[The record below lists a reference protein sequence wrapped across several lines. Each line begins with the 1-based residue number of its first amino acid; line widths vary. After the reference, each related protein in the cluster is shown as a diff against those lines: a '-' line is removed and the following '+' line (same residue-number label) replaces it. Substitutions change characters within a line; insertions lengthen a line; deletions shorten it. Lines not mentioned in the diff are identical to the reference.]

1 MTQKFLFSILISF
14 SSLTLNCQEIL
25 FPGLKGDSLIS
36 EIRRYYTP
44 KTILPYDQARTKLY
58 NEVFLQND
66 SLECF
71 YSGYKIPIPSGIN
84 ILSWA
89 AKYGIQTEH
98 IFPRSLGSA
107 AMPALSDLH
116 HLVPARTTINTLRRN
131 APFKDIPDEQTKY
144 WMHKDKVITAIPR
157 KDIHLYLES
166 KSNAFEPIEFRK
178 GDIARSIFYFYTFYR
193 SEADKKSKTFFS
205 SMLSD
210 LCRWHRLD
218 KVESTEINKSFAIA
232 RIQFNIN
239 PFIFDTSLAE
249 RCYCSPHPDIPV
261 IIYSVNI
268 NPNPSKGLFYI
279 NIPDYKGPI
288 IMKISNTTGKLLETH
303 HLMYFGLMSW
313 RLSEGIFTIE
323 ISLSNNQILKQ
334 NIIVF

>member
-25 FPGLKGDSLIS
+25 FPGLKGDFLIS

-44 KTILPYDQARTKLY
+44 ETILPYDQARTKLY

-71 YSGYKIPIPSGIN
+71 YSGYKIPIQSGIN

-116 HLVPARTTINTLRRN
+116 HLVPARATINTLRRN

-144 WMHKDKVITAIPR
+144 WMHKDKVITTIPR
-157 KDIHLYLES
+157 KDIHLYSES
-166 KSNAFEPIEFRK
+166 KSNAFEPIEYRK
-178 GDIARSIFYFYTFYR
+178 GDIARSMFYFYTFYR
-193 SEADKKSKTFFS
+193 SEADKKNKTFFS
-205 SMLSD
+205 SMLTN
-210 LCRWHRLD
+210 LCRWHRSD
-218 KVESTEINKSFAIA
+218 KVDSTEIKRSLAIA
-232 RIQFNIN
+232 RIQSNIN
-239 PFIFDTSLAE
+239 PFIFDPSLAE
-249 RCYCSPHPDIPV
+249 RCYCNTFPSLPEKT
-261 IIYSVNI
+261 YTVNI
-268 NPNPSKGLFYI
+268 YPNPSIGLFYI
-279 NIPDYKGPI
+279 NIPDYKGPV
-288 IMKISNTTGKLLETH
+288 IMKISNQSGKLLETH
-303 HLMYFGLMSW
+303 HLMHSGLMSW
-313 RLSEGIFTIE
+313 RLLEGIFTIE
-323 ISLSNNQILKQ
+323 ISLSNNQIVKQ
-334 NIIVF
+334 NIIVI